1 MKLRQTEFFKQYTAV
16 VAGTFLLVMTYAFI
30 EIPLTLNAPVASLQ
44 PHGVATQL
52 A

>member
-1 MKLRQTEFFKQYTAV
+1 MKLRQTEFFKQFTSV

-30 EIPLTLNAPVASLQ
+30 EIPLTLNASVAGLQ
-44 PHGVATQL
+44 SHSVATQL